1 MTGGG
6 EEEVDFDAAFDA
18 ALDEALQEDDPAGR
32 QAALEGMLGLME
44 TLGIDGV
51 PIPLPLLDD
60 AEEIAPGLFGRGPFP
75 ADLSIDHFRRAVSRP
90 GGDFFLLGLLG
101 VGQADRRLILR
112 VRYGNRAV
120 AGDVFALDPR
130 TETMQPADSVAAR
143 AFVAAVSASLS
154 LPRTGGSDG
163 VTAVAIRTEDGEDEL
178 CFVGPGETSLAYA
191 GAGHAGEP
199 FGGLFGA
206 PLPPLDRL
214 VRSDLLADP
223 VAL

>member
-1 MTGGG
+1 MTGRG
-6 EEEVDFDAAFDA
+6 EDDVDFETAVGAAV
-18 ALDEALQEDDPAGR
+18 DEALEGDDPPGR
-32 QAALEGMLGLME
+32 QAALEGMLDLME

-51 PIPLPLLDD
+51 PVPLPLLDD
-60 AEEIAPGLFGRGPFP
+60 ADEIAPGLYGSGPFP
-75 ADLSIDHFRRAVSRP
+75 ADLSIDRFRRTVSRP

-120 AGDVFALDPR
+120 AGDVFALNPQP
-130 TETMQPADSVAAR
+130 ETMQPSDPVAAR

-154 LPRTGGSDG
+154 LPRTGGSEG

-191 GAGHAGEP
+191 GAGQPGEP

-214 VRSDLLADP
+214 VRSDFPADP
-223 VAL
+223 AVL